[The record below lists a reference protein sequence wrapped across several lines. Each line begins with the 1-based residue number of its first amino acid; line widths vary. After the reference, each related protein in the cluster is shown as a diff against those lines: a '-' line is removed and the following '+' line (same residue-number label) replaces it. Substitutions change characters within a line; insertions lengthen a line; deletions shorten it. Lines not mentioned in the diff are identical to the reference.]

1 MQTKVCKTCNK
12 EKPLDHFRLT
22 NNRWRCNE
30 CRTCF
35 QIKYRAYNK
44 KPSTRVRHMVFDMN
58 KSARKKKFDCD
69 ITVADVFQMYEDQNG
84 KCALTGFDMTLGSSD
99 DPVEKRYA
107 ASPDRINNELGY
119 TKDNVWLV
127 AARANSIK
135 SDMTLEELIE
145 WCDAVSQHLSDTQLP
160 TTKLPRTKM

>member
-1 MQTKVCKTCNK
+1 
-12 EKPLDHFRLT
+12 
-22 NNRWRCNE
+22 
-30 CRTCF
+30 
-35 QIKYRAYNK
+35 
-44 KPSTRVRHMVFDMN
+44 MVFDMN

-69 ITVADVFQMYEDQNG
+69 ITEADVFQMYEDQNG

-99 DPVEKRYA
+99 DLVEKRYA

>member
-1 MQTKVCKTCNK
+1 MATKVCKTCK
-12 EKPLDHFRLT
+12 EEKPLDHFRLT
-22 NNRWRCNE
+22 NKRWRCNE
-30 CRTCF
+30 CNTCF
-35 QIKYRAYNK
+35 RKRYRAYNK

-58 KSARKKKFDCD
+58 KSARKRKFDCD

-107 ASPDRINNELGY
+107 ASPDRIDNERGY
-119 TKDNVWLV
+119 TLDNVWLV

-135 SDMTLEELIE
+135 SDMTIEELIE
-145 WCDAVSQHLSDTQLP
+145 WCGAVTKHLTDTQRN
-160 TTKLPRTKM
+160 TS